1 GMQATPVSAVEAAA
15 RSAVDHSVA
24 LLGVFAW
31 LAVVVAMLAVV
42 NTLVVNVRQGA
53 REVGLLRAVGLSR
66 RSALRMVLAEAAL
79 LALSGT
85 VVGVAVGCVL
95 ALPLLRASGG
105 PGFSPA
111 FVFPLGAVLASL
123 AAVVAGA
130 VLAVLV
136 PARAVAGQS
145 IVA

>member
-1 GMQATPVSAVEAAA
+1 VV
-15 RSAVDHSVA
+15 
-24 LLGVFAW
+24 LLRVFAW

-66 RSALRMVLAEAAL
+66 RSAHRMVLAEAAL

-85 VVGVAVGCVL
+85 LIGVGAGCVL
-95 ALPLLRASGG
+95 ALPLLHASNG
-105 PGFSPA
+105 PGFAPG

-130 VLAVLV
+130 VLAVAV
-136 PARAVAGQS
+136 PARTVAGQS
-145 IVA
+145 IVAQIRHA

>member
-1 GMQATPVSAVEAAA
+1 VVTDAAQ
-15 RSAVDHSVA
+15 SAVDHSVA
-24 LLGVFAW
+24 LLSVFAW

-66 RSALRMVLAEAAL
+66 RSAQRMVLAEAAL
-79 LALSGT
+79 LAAGGT
-85 VVGVAVGCVL
+85 LIGVGLGCIL
-95 ALPLLRASGG
+95 ALPLLHASGG
-105 PGFSPA
+105 PGFAPG

-130 VLAVLV
+130 VLAVLL

-145 IVA
+145 IVSQIRHA

>member
-1 GMQATPVSAVEAAA
+1 VQDAAQ
-15 RSAVDHSVA
+15 SAVDHSVA

-79 LALSGT
+79 LALVGT
-85 VVGVAVGCVL
+85 LIGVGVGCLL
-95 ALPLLRASGG
+95 ALPLLHASAG
-105 PGFSPA
+105 PGFAPG
-111 FVFPLGAVLASL
+111 FVFPLGAVLGSV
-123 AAVVAGA
+123 AAVVLGA
-130 VLAVLV
+130 VLAVVV
-136 PARAVAGQS
+136 PARTVAGQS
-145 IVA
+145 IVAHIRHA